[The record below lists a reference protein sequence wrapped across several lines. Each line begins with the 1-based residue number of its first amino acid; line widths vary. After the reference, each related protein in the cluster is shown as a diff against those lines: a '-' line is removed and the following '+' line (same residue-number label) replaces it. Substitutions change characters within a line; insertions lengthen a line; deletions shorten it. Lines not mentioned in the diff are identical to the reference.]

1 MIFPKKISV
10 CIPVCNTEKW
20 LMQCLETVVL
30 QDFGGG
36 IEILVLSDASCGRD
50 ENGRSAKKIV
60 KEFSKTIKKRGLSD
74 NISVR
79 YLENTNNLAL
89 IESRRRLVSEAAGDY
104 IFMLDSDDFLPPNAL
119 SSLYSEAIKHNAD
132 VVQGDCVTLDS
143 EGKNHVESR
152 NEVHPY
158 EGIFEEKAV
167 FEGCFLEGKYR
178 PVIATKLI
186 RKEIYLKAFSQ
197 IPFIKAHMA
206 EEVLQYFFIARFS
219 KLYVGI
225 KAPVYFYRQGV
236 GITSKKITEISEWQK
251 VCSAASI
258 ITALYD
264 WAENEEKNGNPPS
277 AEEMKSLQR
286 LAKFYCVNNVR
297 QLNEKVVPE
306 LHEKARE
313 MLCDY
318 WGEESIQNT
327 EEFLRKRTD
336 N

>member
-20 LMQCLETVVL
+20 LMQCLESVVL

-36 IEILVLSDASCGRD
+36 IEILVLSDASRGKD

-60 KEFSKTIKKRGLSD
+60 KEFSKTIKKRGLLES
-74 NISVR
+74 ISVR

-89 IESRRRLVSEAAGDY
+89 IESRRRLVSEAHGDY

-158 EGIFEEKAV
+158 EGIFEGKAV

-186 RKEIYLKAFSQ
+186 RHKIYQQAFEQ
-197 IPFIKAHMA
+197 VPFIYAHMA

-225 KAPVYFYRQGV
+225 KTPVYFYRQGV

-318 WGEESIQNT
+318 WGEESIKRT
-327 EEFLRKRTD
+327 EEFIAK
-336 N
+336 NC

>member
-20 LMQCLETVVL
+20 LAQCLESVAA
-30 QDFGGG
+30 QDFIG
-36 IEILVLSDASCGRD
+36 IEILVLSDASCGKD
-50 ENGRSAKKIV
+50 ESGQNAKKIV

-74 NISVR
+74 NISVH

-89 IESRRRLVSEAAGDY
+89 IESRRRLVSEAHGDY

-119 SSLYSEAIKHNAD
+119 SSLYNEAIKHNAD

-143 EGKNHVESR
+143 EGKNHVESQ

-158 EGIFEEKAV
+158 EGILEGKSV
-167 FEGCFLEGKYR
+167 FSGCFIEGKYR

-206 EEVLQYFFIARFS
+206 EEVLQYYFIARLA

-225 KAPVYFYRQGV
+225 KTPVYFYRQGV

-286 LAKFYCVNNVR
+286 LAKFYCINNVR

-306 LHEKARE
+306 LHGKARE

-327 EEFLRKRTD
+327 EDFLRKTTD

>member
-1 MIFPKKISV
+1 MTETIKISV

-20 LMQCLETVVL
+20 LMQCLESVVL

-79 YLENTNNLAL
+79 YLENQRNQAL
-89 IESRRRLVSEAAGDY
+89 VEVRRTLVEEAAGDY

-143 EGKNHVESR
+143 EGKNHVESQ

-158 EGIFEEKAV
+158 EGILEGKSV
-167 FEGCFLEGKYR
+167 FSGCFIEGKYR

-225 KAPVYFYRQGV
+225 KTPVYFYRQGV

-277 AEEMKSLQR
+277 QEEMKSLQR
-286 LAKFYCVNNVR
+286 LAKFYCINNVR

-318 WGEESIQNT
+318 WGEDAIKRT
-327 EEFLRKRTD
+327 EEFIAK
-336 N
+336 NC

>member
-20 LMQCLETVVL
+20 LMQCLESVAA
-30 QDFGGG
+30 QDFIG
-36 IEILVLSDASCGRD
+36 IEILVLSDASRGKD

-89 IESRRRLVSEAAGDY
+89 IESRRRLVSEAHGDY

-119 SSLYSEAIKHNAD
+119 SSLYSEAIAHNAD

-143 EGKNHVESR
+143 KGKNHVESW

-158 EGIFEEKAV
+158 EGIFEGKAV

-225 KAPVYFYRQGV
+225 KTPVYFYRQGV

-258 ITALYD
+258 ITALYA
-264 WAENEEKNGNPPS
+264 WAKNEEKNGNPPS
-277 AEEMKSLQR
+277 QEEMKSLQR

-327 EEFLRKRTD
+327 EDFLRKTTD